1 MSKLLPVAIAGASM
15 SIKIKT
21 AVVICSVMILS
32 AVAVGVTTTPVL
44 AAGSCG
50 DYCVNACKSR
60 LGMGAAH
67 SECLRQC
74 GQKCEQQKAGKS
86 SKQKK

>member
-1 MSKLLPVAIAGASM
+1 MHIVNRGASM